1 MGREGHGDS
10 GRAGQLWRAAQ
21 RLPSACPQQGTLKTP
36 GSPCSRLPSLVLIQ
50 SWSLGV
56 ALSTAY
62 PVCFFL
68 SLLVLNLNVA
78 LSLWAW
84 TASCQAAWWSGWDND
99 PLIPAPMLSPKYTH
113 FLVSLEPG
121 PTTAASRNGAVLS
134 QPLSICPLLPSVPL
148 EGAVPAFIYHPYL
161 IRQQA
166 LAILSFILAP
176 PTTTHNGV
184 GDLPLIPL
192 HRVNC

>member
-21 RLPSACPQQGTLKTP
+21 RLPSACSQQGTLKTP
-36 GSPCSRLPSLVLIQ
+36 WSPCSHLPSLVLIQ

-99 PLIPAPMLSPKYTH
+99 LLIPAPMLSPKYTH
-113 FLVSLEPG
+113 FPGVPWARPHDNSKQKRSCPLSAPVNLPPLALGAAGRGSSRLYLSPISNQTAGPGHSFFYPRPSNNHPQWSGG
-121 PTTAASRNGAVLS
+121 PTPDPTS
-134 QPLSICPLLPSVPL
+134 QS
-148 EGAVPAFIYHPYL
+148 
-161 IRQQA
+161 
-166 LAILSFILAP
+166 
-176 PTTTHNGV
+176 
-184 GDLPLIPL
+184 
-192 HRVNC
+192 